1 MYAEMYNGTWYVNKN
16 GKRTLKTLLRI
27 LKYYACCCLVHPRK
41 IQITLF
47 FSFLF
52 YSPNMTAN
60 NEYTGI
66 FNPAKSS
73 GLCRYEVAY
82 TNTSLI
88 GKNKVCLM
96 VW

>member
-1 MYAEMYNGTWYVNKN
+1 MK
-16 GKRTLKTLLRI
+16 
-27 LKYYACCCLVHPRK
+27 
-41 IQITLF
+41 ITLF
-47 FSFLF
+47 SPF
-52 YSPNMTAN
+52 YSPNMTTN